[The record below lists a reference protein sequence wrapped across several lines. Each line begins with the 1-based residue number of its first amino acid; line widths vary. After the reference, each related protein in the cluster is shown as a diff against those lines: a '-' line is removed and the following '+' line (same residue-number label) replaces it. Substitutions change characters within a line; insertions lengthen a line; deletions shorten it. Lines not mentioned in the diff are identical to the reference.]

1 MHLQRP
7 LCPGEP
13 LLEGKIGQRDRAS
26 VVQIDSLGGQPAEK
40 ISKSMCNYH

>member
-1 MHLQRP
+1 MHLQRL

-13 LLEGKIGQRDRAS
+13 LLEGKIGQSVRAS

-40 ISKSMCNYH
+40 ISKSMFNYH